1 MRDMTSLHPDRNVDK
16 LERLKLVAKFALLY
30 TVVVVTILSMV

>member
-16 LERLKLVAKFALLY
+16 VERLKLVAKLTLLY
-30 TVVVVTILSMV
+30 ATVVVTILSVV

>member
-16 LERLKLVAKFALLY
+16 VERLKLVTKFTLLYGAVVVFAL
-30 TVVVVTILSMV
+30 TVF